1 MNEGIMVEITDEL
14 RRGID
19 PNDIAGAEKLMS
31 NAADLINMLRAT
43 WAEAEAERDR
53 YHEMW
58 ESNAKATAAMANRA
72 LTAEGKPFHSA
83 QYYHDLWM
91 GAEKQLTQLA
101 AALAARAGSKPEG
114 DGWQP
119 IETAPKDGKRSFLV
133 LYQSGDIQHV
143 YLTEPAYP
151 LAQTFRHAGGP
162 MRGEQAGWP
171 THWRPLPIPPQSDAT
186 TAAMGTTNE

>member
-1 MNEGIMVEITDEL
+1 MVEITDEL

-31 NAADLINMLRAT
+31 NAADMINMLRAT
-43 WAEAEAERDR
+43 WAEAEAELSARPASAGVGEIAAAFRQYAEERPRGDIDR
-53 YHEMW
+53 CSAFRAGW
-58 ESNAKATAAMANRA
+58 KAGR
-72 LTAEGKPFHSA
+72 
-83 QYYHDLWM
+83 
-91 GAEKQLTQLA
+91 
-101 AALAARAGSKPEG
+101 ALAARAGSKPEG

-133 LYQSGDIQHV
+133 LFQSGDIQHV

-151 LAQTFRHAGGP
+151 LAQTFRYAGGP

-171 THWRPLPIPPQSDAT
+171 THWRPLPTPPQRDAT
-186 TAAMGTTNE
+186 TAAMGTTDE